1 VRSCG
6 GVGWPRRPPRRLGG
20 SRHGPDAADGRRSR
34 RARSHARGRR
44 RGGGGRRRGGRAVEH
59 AECGQ
64 ALAALCAVGP
74 LWQQVAAQ
82 PQLAQLDEVPERRE
96 SVERADTVA
105 LEVER
110 AEPREARQRR
120 DGREPVGA
128 QVEHRQPGE
137 RLQVQHSFE
146 PVVAHVEELER
157 DERPQRPG
165 GLEAAAAEVEARE
178 GHGQSLER
186 LEADGFVGEVLH
198 GAPLV
203 VRRGGPCV
211 LAATCSLGHAAGCG
225 SEPAT
230 PNARC
235 GRARNPPRDHTPPPA
250 DRPSLPE
257 TGDGRSGPYPGKS
270 WNPGEERTGAKR
282 ILQRNS
288 VAQHWARDWRALAL
302 TQVHQKEFYGARSL
316 SLGS

>member
-1 VRSCG
+1 M
-6 GVGWPRRPPRRLGG
+6 
-20 SRHGPDAADGRRSR
+20 SR
-34 RARSHARGRR
+34 R
-44 RGGGGRRRGGRAVEH
+44 
-59 AECGQ
+59 
-64 ALAALCAVGP
+64 
-74 LWQQVAAQ
+74 
-82 PQLAQLDEVPERRE
+82 
-96 SVERADTVA
+96 
-105 LEVER
+105 
-110 AEPREARQRR
+110 
-120 DGREPVGA
+120 PVGA

-225 SEPAT
+225 SET
-230 PNARC
+230 
-235 GRARNPPRDHTPPPA
+235 RALWVGAGPESNRPTPP
-250 DRPSLPE
+250 
-257 TGDGRSGPYPGKS
+257 
-270 WNPGEERTGAKR
+270 ERRRR
-282 ILQRNS
+282 ILAAGRIGDVS
-288 VAQHWARDWRALAL
+288 HSTLARLKGVWE
-302 TQVHQKEFYGARSL
+302 KEFYKELPLINTS
-316 SLGS
+316 